1 EALEAYAKATGY
13 QLIYRADLTAGLTSS
28 AVPPNTPPAEALR
41 QLLRGTDLEFS
52 FVNSRTIVI
61 WRSSAGS
68 GPSDS
73 ASAPPPEGPDTSTNA
88 GSGKDTHSHVPGGR
102 GQNATH
108 RGSPPGIA
116 GLYGACGSAEVG
128 VGCTQDA
135 ITLSRLALEEVVVT
149 GTRQSGLQVAASPA
163 PIQMLSSESLQQ
175 AGGSQDL
182 MGTLAQAVPS
192 LTTQA
197 YGVDMSAQTR
207 QGKLRGW
214 SPNDVLV
221 LMDGNRRHTTANLA
235 VASGSPYQGGA
246 SVDLN
251 FIPLD
256 AIDHIEVLTQ
266 GAAAQYGTD
275 AIAGVI

>member
-1 EALEAYAKATGY
+1 NICSGLDSRRAMQGGRIPLPLRVVLAALTTAVLFLNVHAEGPPDVGTPQPLAEALEAYAKATAY

-68 GPSDS
+68 GPSNS

-102 GQNATH
+102 GQNASH

-182 MGTLAQAVPS
+182 M
-192 LTTQA
+192 
-197 YGVDMSAQTR
+197 
-207 QGKLRGW
+207 
-214 SPNDVLV
+214 
-221 LMDGNRRHTTANLA
+221 
-235 VASGSPYQGGA
+235 
-246 SVDLN
+246 
-251 FIPLD
+251 
-256 AIDHIEVLTQ
+256 
-266 GAAAQYGTD
+266 
-275 AIAGVI
+275 